1 MSRISSAL
9 CFAAVLAAGINGGA
23 AAQDANF
30 YAGKQVR
37 LIVGT
42 GVGGGYDAYA
52 RLVARFMPKY
62 IPGEPTIIVQSM
74 PGASGATAV
83 SYLYAQAPRDGLVI
97 ATFNSAMPFYQAI
110 GQPGTRFKSDELSW
124 IGNMSQGASIFVL
137 WHTTGVHTVAD
148 ARKTEIIMGG
158 TGSGGSSSTMPMLI
172 NATLG
177 TKFKVV
183 SGYKTGPEVDLAMER
198 GEVQGRGSVS
208 WASIKG
214 VHPEWISE
222 KKIIPFFQIGL
233 KKERELPDA
242 PLLVDLA
249 ETDEQRDIFR
259 LVSATSNMERPYAG
273 PPAIP
278 ADRLAIIRAGFMAM
292 TKDAGFV
299 AAIAEQNLELDPLPG
314 EETAKI
320 AASIVGASP
329 AVIEKTKAA
338 MGAKD

>member
-1 MSRISSAL
+1 MSKVLTL
-9 CFAAVLAAGINGGA
+9 CLATLLLAGFGRGA
-23 AAQDANF
+23 AAQDSNF
-30 YAGKQVR
+30 YAGKQIR

-62 IPGEPTIIVQSM
+62 IPGEPNIIVQSM
-74 PGASGATAV
+74 PGASGAVAT
-83 SYLYAQAPRDGLVI
+83 SWLYAQAPRDGLVI

-124 IGNMSQGASIFVL
+124 IGNMSQGAAIFVL
-137 WHTTGVHTVAD
+137 WHTTGVRTIAD
-148 ARKTEIIMGG
+148 ARQKEIIMGG
-158 TGSGGSSSTMPMLI
+158 TGSGGASSAMPVLI

-183 SGYKTGPEVDLAMER
+183 SGYKAGTDVDLAMER

-214 VHPEWISE
+214 VHPDWVSE

-233 KKERELPDA
+233 KKEPELQEW

-249 ETDEQRDIFR
+249 ENDEQREMFR
-259 LVSATSNMERPYAG
+259 FVSATSNMERPYAG

-278 ADRLAIIRAGFMAM
+278 ADRLAIIRKAFMAM
-292 TKDAGFV
+292 TKDAGFL
-299 AAIAEQNLELDPLPG
+299 AAIKEQNLELDPQPG

-320 AASIVGASP
+320 AAGIVGTSP

-338 MGAKD
+338 MAVKD